1 MKTLSKTL
9 CMLFTISSLASG
21 QEDGKKMTLQF
32 IAFPKISN
40 PEPVELM
47 IKEEITLPV
56 STPGHELTK
65 PYKVPA
71 LDVIN
76 IGKTVVGDDG
86 EAVFQKYGS
95 AKSVSSN
102 QIILLLRKGSKNSD
116 GFTLIPIDAS
126 SAGFGGA
133 SFLFI
138 NVSKLALGGVIG
150 DTKIAL
156 KPGERK
162 LIKPKPNHAQ
172 DICQVTLFY
181 QTKVAD
187 KWKKFYDTRWPA
199 DKKVRS
205 LIFFYQN
212 PKTGRL
218 GLAPIMD
225 ILPSPAKKKA
235 EQ

>member
-1 MKTLSKTL
+1 MNTLSKIL
-9 CMLFTISSLASG
+9 CILFTGTLLASG
-21 QEDGKKMTLQF
+21 QVDSKKMSLRF
-32 IAFPKISN
+32 IAFPKKSN
-40 PEPVELM
+40 SEPVELL
-47 IKEEITLPV
+47 IGPEKTIQV

-65 PYKVPA
+65 SYKVPE

-86 EAVFQKYGS
+86 EAVFQTYGS

-102 QIILLLRKGSKNSD
+102 QIIVMIRKGSKNSD
-116 GFTLIPIDAS
+116 GFTVIPIDARL
-126 SAGFGGA
+126 AGFGGGN
-133 SFLFI
+133 FLFI
-138 NVSKLALGGVIG
+138 NLSKLSLGGVIG
-150 DTKIAL
+150 DKKIAL

-162 LIKPKPNHAQ
+162 MIKPKPNHAQ

-181 QTKVAD
+181 QTKVAS

-199 DKKVRS
+199 DNKVRS
-205 LIFFYQN
+205 LVFFYQN

-225 ILPSPAKKKA
+225 ILSNPAKKK
-235 EQ
+235 Q